1 MNAKEINFEKLY
13 DFVEDYI
20 LNGYSKDDG
29 IYVDFFNPDREFEVE
44 PLANLGFDLNDD
56 GSLYRDENGRPVNTE
71 QDPHIHLAED
81 ITMIDKETGERV
93 PNAAYISAL
102 IDKWL

>member
-1 MNAKEINFEKLY
+1 MNAKEINFERLY
-13 DFVEDYI
+13 NFVEEYI

-56 GSLYRDENGRPVNTE
+56 GSLYRDENGRPVNT
-71 QDPHIHLAED
+71 DLDSHIHLAED
-81 ITMIDKETGERV
+81 ITMIDKETGARI
-93 PNAAYISAL
+93 PNADYISMIVNKYL
-102 IDKWL
+102 

>member
-29 IYVDFFNPDREFEVE
+29 IYVDFFNPEREFEVE

-71 QDPHIHLAED
+71 QDPRIHLAED